1 MGQEK
6 TRVFPQPVKTAEDGH
21 DDSEDI
27 DVNALA
33 FSIHTLIDDFTKFVD
48 ELHKAKLIRKKPGI
62 SLDSLR

>member
-1 MGQEK
+1 MVVHGSS
-6 TRVFPQPVKTAEDGH
+6 RPSLKTAKDGH

-33 FSIHTLIDDFTKFVD
+33 FSIYTLTDDFAKFVD
-48 ELHKAKLIRKKPGI
+48 ELYEAKLIRKKPGI